1 MRKWLLLLFCGMCLC
16 GCRRYE
22 PAPAPDQLKELSEAA
37 EADQNGLPKDVEPE
51 DGNESGPATAA
62 AEAVK
67 PAEPEMA
74 RVKVKGIYVSAHVAG
89 TRSMMD
95 EIISRINETEINA
108 VVIDVKEDEGR
119 VTYAMDVPLVVETG
133 ASVNYISDLSGLIGK
148 LKAQGIYV
156 IGRVVAFRDP
166 YLAEVKPQWSL
177 KTKDGK
183 IYRDSQGLAWID
195 PYRKEVWEYLTQI
208 GEAAADDGFDEIQF
222 DYIRFSAGKGMEDVV
237 IPEEEMEGL
246 SRTDIITEF
255 TRYARERLE
264 PKGVFVSA
272 DVFGTIIESTG
283 DADIVGQ
290 NYGAMA
296 AELDYIC
303 PMIYPS
309 HYGDGNFGL
318 DHPDL
323 YPYETISAAL
333 KGSKRVLEEA
343 TPSSV
348 VKKKTSAIVRPWLQD
363 FTASY
368 LTHHITYGPDQLRQ
382 QIQAVYDAGY
392 EEWLLWDAKCTYT
405 WDGLL
410 PAEE

>member
-1 MRKWLLLLFCGMCLC
+1 MLLLFCTVCLT
-16 GCRRYE
+16 GCHRYE
-22 PAPAPDQLKELSEAA
+22 PAPTPDELKASKEALKAEQADETVTATAA
-37 EADQNGLPKDVEPE
+37 EARKALPEK
-51 DGNESGPATAA
+51 T
-62 AEAVK
+62 
-67 PAEPEMA
+67 

-89 TRSMMD
+89 TKSMMD
-95 EIISRINETEINA
+95 EIISHIDETEINA

-119 VTYAMDVPLVVETG
+119 VTYAMDVPLVTETE
-133 ASVNYISDLSGLIGK
+133 ASVNYISDLPGLIGK
-148 LKAQGIYV
+148 LKAHGIYV

-166 YLAEVKPQWSL
+166 YLAEVKPEWSL

-183 IYRDSQGLAWID
+183 TYRDSQGLAWID
-195 PYRKEVWEYLTQI
+195 PYRREVWDYLAQI
-208 GEAAADDGFDEIQF
+208 GEAAAEDGFDEIQF

-237 IPEEEMEGL
+237 IPEEETEGL
-246 SRTDIITEF
+246 SRTDIITDF

-272 DVFGTIIESTG
+272 DVFGTIIGSDG
-283 DADIVGQ
+283 DAGIIGQ
-290 NYGAMA
+290 NYKAMA
-296 AELDYIC
+296 GGLDYIC

-323 YPYETISAAL
+323 HPYETIAGAL
-333 KGSKRVLEEA
+333 KGSRRILEGTPSEA
-343 TPSSV
+343 TLSAAFASGETSV
-348 VKKKTSAIVRPWLQD
+348 IVRPWLQD

-368 LTHHITYGPDQLRQ
+368 LEHHIEYGPEEVRK
-382 QIQAVYDAGY
+382 QIQAVYDSGY

-410 PAEE
+410 PAGE